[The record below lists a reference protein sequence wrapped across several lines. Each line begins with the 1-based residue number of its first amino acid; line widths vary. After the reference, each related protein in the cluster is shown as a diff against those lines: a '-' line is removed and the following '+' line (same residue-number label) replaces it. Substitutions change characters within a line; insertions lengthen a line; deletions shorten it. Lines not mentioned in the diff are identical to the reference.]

1 MSYTHLVKCSF
12 TNHKQYSNN
21 GIYGNEED
29 ENEEPVTRLSI
40 SAVYYAT
47 DKSSFGLQTTTL
59 VWSMLRATAADDPS
73 QTTTVKIMHVF
84 VLCCFKQTVLCN
96 FDSCKSLTGYMVC
109 IS

>member
-1 MSYTHLVKCSF
+1 ME
-12 TNHKQYSNN
+12 
-21 GIYGNEED
+21 YGANEED

-40 SAVYYAT
+40 SAVYCAT

-59 VWSMLRATAADDPS
+59 VWSMLRAMAASDPS
-73 QTTTVKIMHVF
+73 QTTPVQIKHVF
-84 VLCCFKQTVLCN
+84 VLCCFEQIVLWN